1 MEQGW
6 GCSGQEGC
14 RRGLRWRRG
23 GGAELGGEAGCVGSA
38 SDCPLY
44 ETTVTGWQ
52 CDSRLSVV
60 IGAAAPAIGAS
71 AVYGGQSTGCSR
83 RTEGA
88 QSSGASAVYGGQST
102 GCSRRTEG
110 AQSTRLSCA
119 RAGQQAVAAAGS
131 EWQKVLAAERLIGS
145 SAWGGPGPW
154 DAPCESQ

>member
-88 QSSGASAVYGGQST
+88 QS
-102 GCSRRTEG
+102 
-110 AQSTRLSCA
+110 TRLSCA